1 MILNKFDFRINN
13 FNLIRFLAALQVV
26 IVHGYHHFGIEYG
39 NWFIRILSIFPGV
52 PIFFV
57 TSGFLISASLERSTS
72 LSSYFQNRF
81 LRIYPALWVCFIIS
95 VATIFIFFSPNFS
108 TKDFGLWALA
118 QLTIGQFYNPD
129 FLRGYGV
136 GVLNGSLWTIPIEIQ
151 FYVFLPLLYLFFN
164 KIRWNKIVLL
174 VMMIFFVGIS
184 RYYIDGY
191 SESDNIFIKLIGVS
205 LPLYL
210 YMFLFGVFLQRKLDF
225 VEKYLANKFLYLLGI
240 YIVFVFVSF
249 SLGLRY
255 GGNNINP
262 LLALLLA
269 LLTMSAAYSKTSLF
283 SGFLKGYDIS
293 YGIYIYHMI
302 FVNILVQTAM
312 FSSSVNMLVM
322 LTATIITALLSWKF
336 IEKPALS
343 FKRSSINSKNASAI

>member
-1 MILNKFDFRINN
+1 MDKFEFRKNN

-39 NWFIRILSIFPGV
+39 KWFIKILSVFPGV

-95 VATIFIFFSPNFS
+95 VATIFIFFSPIF
-108 TKDFGLWALA
+108 TMKEFGLWALA

-151 FYVFLPLLYLFFN
+151 FYIFLPLLYMFFN
-164 KIRWNKIVLL
+164 KIRWNSIVLFI
-174 VMMIFFVGIS
+174 MMIFFVGIS
-184 RYYIDGY
+184 RYYINGY
-191 SESDNIFIKLIGVS
+191 AESENTLIKLIGVS

-210 YMFLFGVFLQRKLDF
+210 YMFLFGVFLQRKLEF
-225 VEKYLANKFLYLLGI
+225 IEKYLANRFIYWLSIYLA
-240 YIVFVFVSF
+240 FVFASY
-249 SLGLRY
+249 SLGFIY

-269 LLTMSAAYSKTSLF
+269 ILTISAAYSKTSVF

-293 YGIYIYHMI
+293 YGIYIYHMV
-302 FVNILVQTAM
+302 FVNILLQTAI
-312 FSSSVNMLVM
+312 FSPSINMLVM
-322 LTATIITALLSWKF
+322 LIATIVTAVLSWKI
-336 IEKPALS
+336 IEKPSLS
-343 FKRSSINSKNASAI
+343 LKKYSINSKTTSTL

>member
-1 MILNKFDFRINN
+1 MNKFDFRTNN

-26 IVHGYHHFGIEYG
+26 IVHGYEHFGIEYG
-39 NWFIRILSIFPGV
+39 KWFIKILSVFPGV

-72 LSSYFQNRF
+72 LTSYFQNRF

-95 VATIFIFFSPNFS
+95 VASIFIFFSPDF
-108 TKDFGLWALA
+108 TMKQFGLWALA

-151 FYVFLPLLYLFFN
+151 FYIFLPLLYLFFN
-164 KIRWNKIVLL
+164 KIRWNNIVLL
-174 VMMIFFVGIS
+174 VMMIFLIGVS
-184 RYYIDGY
+184 RYYINGY
-191 SESDNIFIKLIGVS
+191 AESENTLIKLIGVS

-225 VEKYLANKFLYLLGI
+225 VEKYLANKFLYLLSI
-240 YIVFVFVSF
+240 YIVFVFISS
-249 SLGLRY
+249 SLGFIY

-262 LLALLLA
+262 LLAMLLA
-269 LLTMSAAYSKTSLF
+269 LLTMSAAYTETSLF

-293 YGIYIYHMI
+293 YGIYIYHMV

-312 FSSSVNMLVM
+312 FSSSVNMLIM
-322 LTATIITALLSWKF
+322 LTATIITALLSWKLV
-336 IEKPALS
+336 EKPALS
-343 FKRSSINSKNASAI
+343 LKKYSINSKRNPAI